1 MWWLPLMLVMTTLD
15 ASVLW
20 LPCDDYPWRTLHW
33 VLSIPDKDV
42 RCRCKIRT
50 NFHHFVLWS
59 PQNLFHLHVCVS
71 WLPGGNWMHILCGTN
86 ICRGRKGASCENK
99 LHRMWTSCAV
109 WRLFSAQTLSAW
121 LLGGNWMHILCG
133 TNIYRGRKGAD
144 IYFQHIQTFIF
155 STFRHLFSAKFYLLS

>member
-1 MWWLPLMLVMTTLD
+1 MLSAWLL
-15 ASVLW
+15 
-20 LPCDDYPWRTLHW
+20 
-33 VLSIPDKDV
+33 
-42 RCRCKIRT
+42 
-50 NFHHFVLWS
+50 
-59 PQNLFHLHVCVS
+59 
-71 WLPGGNWMHILCGTN
+71 GGNWMHILCGTN

-99 LHRMWTSCAV
+99 LHRMWTSCGV

-155 STFRHLFSAKFYLLS
+155 SKVLPTFLILQFFGSNSKTELPIKLKSKIDQFWFFDFFWWFFFFWIFF